1 MSWTYAFI
9 WTTVAALVA
18 TLVTFLL
25 GWDGLAIGIL
35 SAWTAFVL
43 LVVMTRGMRWTS
55 GLTYLSAL
63 ALLGGVGAQLAGL
76 ESIRNWFL
84 LAWAILLLPTVIGLF
99 SHPMRTP
106 AWGLFVGFW
115 GAVGV
120 MWLIVIQI
128 FVVSGVLGG
137 HVYNEW
143 AAWPLALVGIW
154 LGVAACLGLGCKE
167 FPRWVDGLGVLA
179 GLGLIAISVSTWIGA
194 PGDVTRVVGSFAAIA
209 YIAWAVAFG
218 RMLWGTAEVTHRFMG
233 RLDSVR
239 GYV

>member
-1 MSWTYAFI
+1 MSWTYGFI
-9 WTTVAALVA
+9 WTAVGALVAALVA
-18 TLVTFLL
+18 FLL

-35 SAWTAFVL
+35 SVWVAFVL

-55 GLTYLSAL
+55 ALTYLSAV
-63 ALLGGVGAQLAGL
+63 ALLAAVGAQLAGV

-84 LAWAILLLPTVIGLF
+84 LGWAVLLLPTVIGLF

-115 GAVGV
+115 GGVGV
-120 MWLIVIQI
+120 VWLIVLQI
-128 FVVSGVLGG
+128 FVVSGVLAG
-137 HVYNEW
+137 HVYAEW

-194 PGDVTRVVGSFAAIA
+194 SGEVTRAAGLVAAIA
-209 YIAWAVAFG
+209 YIAWAVAFA
-218 RMLWGTAEVTHRFMG
+218 RMLWGTTEVTHRFMG